1 MRKKIYSGVGLVL
14 MLVLGYLI
22 YEYYPRLG
30 IITGY
35 SAKRVCSCKFI
46 ADRTL
51 EQIESEDLATNP
63 LLGLATNTINLE
75 ARSATSAVFGL
86 QSKTAEYRGKLGCVL
101 VQGKDDYEVK
111 MPTLSSSAIHAD
123 SLLFPYGTKVQ
134 PTKTSDADHS
144 IIRDA
149 ADQMFDPNGMIAD
162 LKTLGL
168 LVLHKDTLIYERYA
182 DGYDAGTE
190 LLGWSMTKSIMNSWV
205 GMMVKDGRLQL
216 ESDNLFAEW
225 KNDGRSKITLNDLM
239 QMSSGLEWNEHY
251 GSVSPATEMLY
262 NSESNGHIA
271 MMQPLEYTPGDVW
284 EYSSGTSNIISL
296 YLRNQYRDHDDYLR
310 YIHERLFIP
319 LGMESTVLETD
330 ESGTYIGSS
339 YTYATARDWARFG
352 TLYLRDGTWNG
363 DRLLPKDWIAYT
375 REVAPAS
382 GGVYGAQFWTNVDGA
397 ELPDAPHDM
406 YSCNGFEGQRVFI
419 IPSHDLVIVRMGLNS
434 HVDFNSLIRDIV
446 GAVPIVK

>member
-63 LLGLATNTINLE
+63 LLG
-75 ARSATSAVFGL
+75 
-86 QSKTAEYRGKLGCVL
+86 
-101 VQGKDDYEVK
+101 
-111 MPTLSSSAIHAD
+111 
-123 SLLFPYGTKVQ
+123 
-134 PTKTSDADHS
+134 DHS

-205 GMMVKDGRLQL
+205 
-216 ESDNLFAEW
+216 
-225 KNDGRSKITLNDLM
+225 
-239 QMSSGLEWNEHY
+239 
-251 GSVSPATEMLY
+251 

-339 YTYATARDWARFG
+339 YTYATTRDWARFG

-382 GGVYGAQFWTNVDGA
+382 GGVYGAQFWTNADGA

>member
-1 MRKKIYSGVGLVL
+1 
-14 MLVLGYLI
+14 
-22 YEYYPRLG
+22 
-30 IITGY
+30 
-35 SAKRVCSCKFI
+35 
-46 ADRTL
+46 
-51 EQIESEDLATNP
+51 
-63 LLGLATNTINLE
+63 
-75 ARSATSAVFGL
+75 
-86 QSKTAEYRGKLGCVL
+86 
-101 VQGKDDYEVK
+101 
-111 MPTLSSSAIHAD
+111 
-123 SLLFPYGTKVQ
+123 
-134 PTKTSDADHS
+134 
-144 IIRDA
+144 
-149 ADQMFDPNGMIAD
+149 
-162 LKTLGL
+162 
-168 LVLHKDTLIYERYA
+168 
-182 DGYDAGTE
+182 
-190 LLGWSMTKSIMNSWV
+190 
-205 GMMVKDGRLQL
+205 
-216 ESDNLFAEW
+216 
-225 KNDGRSKITLNDLM
+225 
-239 QMSSGLEWNEHY
+239 
-251 GSVSPATEMLY
+251 MLY

>member
-339 YTYATARDWARFG
+339 YTYATTRDWARFG

-382 GGVYGAQFWTNVDGA
+382 GGVYGAQFWTNADGA

>member
-182 DGYDAGTE
+182 D
-190 LLGWSMTKSIMNSWV
+190 
-205 GMMVKDGRLQL
+205 
-216 ESDNLFAEW
+216 NLFAEW

-339 YTYATARDWARFG
+339 YTYATTRDWARFG

-382 GGVYGAQFWTNVDGA
+382 GGVYGAQFWTNADGA